1 MLLYQKA
8 YIPCSFAYKVVC
20 IDNRFSKSVG
30 LYRGKITLNK
40 FIEAVLK
47 ENDYCKKMIKK
58 HFNKNLAMF
67 VKDEWSFKSSNKC
80 WICNKLFVEEDNKD
94 IMIM

>member
-1 MLLYQKA
+1 
-8 YIPCSFAYKVVC
+8 
-20 IDNRFSKSVG
+20 
-30 LYRGKITLNK
+30 
-40 FIEAVLK
+40 
-47 ENDYCKKMIKK
+47 MIKK